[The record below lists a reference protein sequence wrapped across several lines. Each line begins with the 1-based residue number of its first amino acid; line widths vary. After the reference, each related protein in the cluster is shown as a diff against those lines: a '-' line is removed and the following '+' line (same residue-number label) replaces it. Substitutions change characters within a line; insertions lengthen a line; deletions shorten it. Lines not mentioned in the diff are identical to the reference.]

1 MAQICRFTLNDFNNI
16 TFDGFTINLPEETL
30 TKISEIALQVGSPS
44 YIRTPVF
51 EKKERVVV
59 TEEREKPANYNKK
72 RRGRQAVENIN
83 DEDWNAIRTFN
94 PTKIEQKEGVE
105 SVINE
110 LQLLLNKI
118 TDKTYNDLKDKVIA
132 IVSTVTDYD
141 DLLKIGTA
149 IFEIASTNTISSKNY
164 ADLYTELMNVSGIMK
179 EIFDKSFENF
189 VNLFN
194 NIEYV
199 DSSVDY
205 DKFCK
210 INKDND
216 KRRALSLFIINLMNN
231 GIVKKESIIDIL
243 TILLNQIN
251 VYISQENKKNE
262 VDEIS
267 ENVGILYTKDLIEFT
282 ETAIVNGVSIPDF
295 IEVIANSKVKSY
307 KSLTNKTIFKFMDM
321 HEM

>member
-1 MAQICRFTLNDFNNI
+1 MAQICRFTLTDFNNI

-51 EKKERVVV
+51 EKKERVII
-59 TEEREKPANYNKK
+59 TEEREKTVNYNKK
-72 RRGRQAVENIN
+72 RRGRQTVENIN

-94 PTKIEQKEGVE
+94 PTKIEQKDGVD

-110 LQLLLNKI
+110 LKLLLNKI

-132 IVSTVTDYD
+132 IVLTVTDYN
-141 DLLKIGTA
+141 DLLKIGTS

-164 ADLYTELMNVSGIMK
+164 ADLYTELMSVSGIMK

-231 GIVKKESIIDIL
+231 GIVKKESIINIL

-267 ENVGILYTKDLIEFT
+267 ENVGILYTKDLIE
-282 ETAIVNGVSIPDF
+282 TAESATVNGSSIPDF